1 MTASRL
7 LDRLEGVKRTGADRW
22 LAKCPAHD
30 DRRPSLAVRELDDG
44 RVLVHDF
51 GGCDVETVLAAVG
64 LTFNALYPDRHVG
77 ERKPER
83 RPFPASDVLRAVAF
97 EALLV
102 AVAAANVSRGMALSD
117 TDRERLMVASSR
129 IQAAVRESGHA

>member
-1 MTASRL
+1 MTVTVL
-7 LDRLEGVKRTGADRW
+7 LNRLESVKGTGRGRW
-22 LAKCPAHD
+22 VARCPAHND
-30 DRRPSLAVRELDDG
+30 KRPSLAVRELDDG
-44 RVLVHDF
+44 RVLVHCF
-51 GGCDVETVLAAVG
+51 AGCDVESVLAAVG
-64 LTFNALYPDRHVG
+64 LTFDSLFPARCIGDH
-77 ERKPER
+77 KPER

-117 TDRERLMVASSR
+117 ADRERLMVASSR